1 MCAAEAGVDELIPH
15 MLIGLRGL
23 RLSGEERRWLRER
36 PPLGVILFAR
46 NLESPEQTRA
56 LIEEARQCAGRAL
69 WAAVDEEGG
78 RVNRMKWPPFSAR
91 AAAADFGRRF
101 ACDPQ
106 AAEAAVFEDAA
117 RAGEALAALGFTHD
131 CAPVLD
137 VFHPAGNAIIGE
149 RAYADDPA
157 IVARLGEACM
167 RGLRQAGIEAVG
179 KHFPGHGRADADSHL
194 AVPRVDAPLD
204 ALLAE
209 AAPFRRLIRRGL
221 AHVMTAHVVYD
232 ALDDAVATC
241 SGRWIGDVLRRRFG
255 FAGKVWSDDL
265 CMQGVLGPGRRDV
278 RAAARAARRAGC
290 DVLLACEPE
299 GVRLAY
305 EGGET

>member
-1 MCAAEAGVDELIPH
+1 MADALTAH
-15 MLIGLRGL
+15 MLIGLAGP
-23 RLSGEERRWLRER
+23 RLSGEERRWLRDS

-78 RVNRMKWPPFSAR
+78 RVNRMPWPPFSAR

-101 ACDPQ
+101 ARDPA

-117 RAGEALAALGFTHD
+117 AAGEALARLGFTHD

-137 VFHPAGNAIIGE
+137 VFHPRGNRIIGE
-149 RAYADDPA
+149 RAYAGDPE
-157 IVARLGEACM
+157 IVSRLGAACM
-167 RGLRQAGIEAVG
+167 RGLRQAGVEAVA

-204 ALLAE
+204 VLLAE
-209 AAPFRRLIRRGL
+209 AMPFRHLIRQGL

-232 ALDDAVATC
+232 ALDEAVATC
-241 SGRWIGDVLRRRFG
+241 SPRWIGEMLRRRFG
-255 FAGKVWSDDL
+255 FAGRVWSDDL
-265 CMQGVLGPGRRDV
+265 CMRGVLAPRRRDV

-290 DVLLACEPE
+290 DVLLVCEPA
-299 GVRLAY
+299 GVRQVY
-305 EGGET
+305 EGGEA